1 MMIHDLLEQLK
12 LVIILNPF
20 EWSFFL
26 FFIAWFS
33 GGFLEYYLEWWHPM
47 RPVERAIECDDDD
60 PSGGRGDLWMT
71 SNEKTCR

>member
-1 MMIHDLLEQLK
+1 MMIHDLLGELK
-12 LVIILNPF
+12 LLIILNPF

-47 RPVERAIECDDDD
+47 KPVKRAVETKDVD
-60 PSGGRGDLWMT
+60 RVEEWL
-71 SNEKTCR
+71 